1 MFFDLDMPI
10 KAREFGRIEQ
20 EKGFWHRMWERP
32 WGFMFFL
39 AEGDLVMEV
48 DGEKIELFQ
57 GDTLI
62 VDANTP
68 YRPLQSNGC
77 VYYYFYFNSTQTDS
91 FKSEFSI
98 LRSHCQGIAN
108 FSYSF
113 KYTNRTVI
121 EVDTVTRH
129 IENSRIAKIM
139 NRCAELDFWKRPN
152 EKMLLDVYLKEILI
166 QLSLMRRQSEEI
178 DPPFERMLNYIQT
191 NYKKDITLSDV
202 ADFVHLSPSYAAKL
216 FKRNIGIRCCDYL
229 NNIRLA
235 EACGMLINTNMR
247 ISAVAEAVGYKS
259 QYYFARQFKKTYGI
273 TAMQYRKNGLD
284 PRVEVAK

>member
-1 MFFDLDMPI
+1 MFFDLDAPI
-10 KAREFGRIEQ
+10 KVIEFGRIVQKE
-20 EKGFWHRMWERP
+20 GFWHRMWKRQL
-32 WGFMFFL
+32 GFMFFL

-57 GDTLI
+57 GDTLT
-62 VDANTP
+62 VNANTP

-77 VYYYFYFNSTQTDS
+77 VYYYFYFHSTQTDS

-129 IENSRIAKIM
+129 TENSRIAKIM

-152 EKMLLDVYLKEILI
+152 EKMLLDVYLGEILI
-166 QLSLMRRQSEEI
+166 QLSLMRRTSEEI
-178 DPPFERMLNYIQT
+178 DQPFERMLNYIQT
-191 NYKKDITLSDV
+191 NFKKDITLSDV
-202 ADFVHLSPSYAAKL
+202 ANFVHLSPSYAAKL
-216 FKRNIGIRCCDYL
+216 FKRNIGIRCCDCI

-235 EACGMLINTNMR
+235 EACGILTNTNMR

-259 QYYFARQFKKTYGI
+259 QYYFARQFKKVYGI
-273 TAMQYRKNGLD
+273 TALQYRKNGLD
-284 PRVEVAK
+284 PQVEEEK